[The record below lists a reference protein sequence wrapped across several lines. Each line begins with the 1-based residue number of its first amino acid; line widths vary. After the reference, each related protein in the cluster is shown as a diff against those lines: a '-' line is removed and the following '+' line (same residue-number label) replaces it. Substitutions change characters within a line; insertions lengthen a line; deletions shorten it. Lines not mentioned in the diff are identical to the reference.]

1 LATLLHRVASP
12 WITPLNVAEGGKKTS
27 QVIAIVEVSLL
38 SEKAAED
45 NVRANVG
52 AAIWKKWAK
61 DIGGKVEK

>member
-52 AAIWKKWAK
+52 AAI
-61 DIGGKVEK
+61 